1 MRSLCLRS
9 CHDVV
14 HAQEQYALGIPC
26 AALNLLSAAA
36 LVATPVVYPYLHS
49 VVANGVDP
57 FTSDLVVKGVTPR
70 RLTEAAALATDRY
83 GFIILL
89 SYLGATVLGLL
100 LSLTGRSGNGLSGSR
115 KAGFI
120 LLATINGLGLFL
132 VLFAAH
138 VAFAAG
144 VATTIR
150 AAISAY
156 IIAAL
161 LALLWVGLQKLQYS
175 SRGDFIFIGLTLLMA
190 CMAAWFLFQ
199 PRQAYTLAGTLDG
212 KIGVVTGTPSSM
224 IGTVR
229 YGQFPDGP
237 ENEVPLR
244 TFRGPPEALAALG
257 KKADVSA
264 VLLPAASVPAN
275 VPVLWQTE
283 ALNDRDK
290 SAGIAFVVLAIALG
304 LLTACGHI
312 HRRHPLSIGSEFI
325 VDTIRGIPMLVIV
338 LYVGLPLSGALKD
351 ATQGVIDPPN
361 MARGVAAMALAYSAY
376 LAEIFRSGINAI
388 PRGQIEAARSLGLNG
403 WQTARLVI
411 LPQAFRIII
420 PPLGNELIAILR
432 TRRFCRS
439 CPFGISRSACASSSQ
454 QASCR
459 SRRIIR
465 LRSSTSSSRWLR
477 PVSSAQS
484 RENMMPTN
492 IVKARQDLQQR
503 ASGLVFPKDFAFG
516 AATSAYQIEG
526 APYEDGKSESIW
538 DRFCKSRAPS
548 STSPAVTL
556 LAITTI
562 AGARTLRC

>member
-1 MRSLCLRS
+1 MYFLMRLRPSNMIVLAALPFVVYLFASSNDYQRSLLAILGVEPGSSAFVPGFVLLCVAFVSGPATILFMRRNYIRW
-9 CHDVV
+9 VV
-14 HAQEQYALGIPC
+14 PC
-26 AALNLLSAAA
+26 SALNLLSAAA

-57 FTSDLVVKGVTPR
+57 FTSDLVMKGVTPR

-100 LSLTGRSGNGLSGSR
+100 LCLAGRSGNGLSRSR
-115 KAGFI
+115 KVGFI
-120 LLATINGLGLFL
+120 LLAAINGLGLFL

-175 SRGDFIFIGLTLLMA
+175 SRGDFTFIGLTLLMA

-229 YGQFPDGP
+229 YGQFPGGP

-275 VPVLWQTE
+275 MPVLWQTE

-290 SAGIAFVVLAIALG
+290 STGIAFVVLAIALG

-312 HRRHPLSIGSEFI
+312 HRRHPLSIGAEFI

-420 PPLGNELIAILR
+420 PPLGNELIAILKDTSLLSILSIR
-432 TRRFCRS
+432 DITQRMREFQS
-439 CPFGISRSACASSSQ
+439 ASFLPF
-454 QASCR
+454 
-459 SRRIIR
+459 
-465 LRSSTSSSRWLR
+465 
-477 PVSSAQS
+477 
-484 RENMMPTN
+484 
-492 IVKARQDLQQR
+492 
-503 ASGLVFPKDFAFG
+503 
-516 AATSAYQIEG
+516 
-526 APYEDGKSESIW
+526 APYNSAAIFYILLTLAAASLV
-538 DRFCKSRAPS
+538 
-548 STSPAVTL
+548 STIERKYDAKH
-556 LAITTI
+556 
-562 AGARTLRC
+562 R